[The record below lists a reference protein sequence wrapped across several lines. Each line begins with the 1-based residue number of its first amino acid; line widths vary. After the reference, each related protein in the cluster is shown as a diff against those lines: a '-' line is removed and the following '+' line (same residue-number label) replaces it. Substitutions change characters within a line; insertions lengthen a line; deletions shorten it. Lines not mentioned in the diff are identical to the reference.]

1 MHFPTA
7 LPLCPAPRGWTA
19 EGWLQRV
26 PARGAEVPP
35 AFFARTEELL
45 IVDSQQL
52 GLPHP
57 ASSQI
62 LWPAKLPERAQ
73 PSPLLHAAPLGTKQ
87 MSSHSTRG
95 LSTPISHRPT
105 GSACNRARG
114 YTPNP
119 ALLPN
124 VNARCN
130 ACLAAGPDH
139 PPALRGAEVALTSTS
154 PPHPTTCTAPVP
166 EDAVPTHGK
175 LKWHLLRNMA
185 SPSPPLSPW
194 RCFQLTGHREA
205 RHEDA

>member
-1 MHFPTA
+1 MHFPAA

-62 LWPAKLPERAQ
+62 LWPAKLPEHAQ

-87 MSSHSTRG
+87 MLSHSTRG

-105 GSACNRARG
+105 GSARNRARG

-119 ALLPN
+119 ALLLN
-124 VNARCN
+124 VNCTMQCTPCCRSRPPTCPTW
-130 ACLAAGPDH
+130 CRGGPH
-139 PPALRGAEVALTSTS
+139 EYLSS
-154 PPHPTTCTAPVP
+154 PPHYLHCSGPRRCCSHPREVKVAF
-166 EDAVPTHGK
+166 AKKHGF
-175 LKWHLLRNMA
+175 A
-185 SPSPPLSPW
+185 FPSFVTLEMFP
-194 RCFQLTGHREA
+194 A
-205 RHEDA
+205 